1 MNGDGKS
8 EDGGYDA
15 DGKGAVDAG
24 PPGAMGA
31 IVADEHEEEDAEDQL
46 DDAADV
52 EDLGAA
58 EKRHIC
64 CAAGSTTVAHERCQ
78 AQEEQRGRVGLSQK
92 MKWETGKKR
101 GFVAYRMR

>member
-1 MNGDGKS
+1 MDGNGES

-15 DGKGAVDAG
+15 DGEGAVDAG

-46 DDAADV
+46 DDAANV

-58 EKRHIC
+58 
-64 CAAGSTTVAHERCQ
+64 
-78 AQEEQRGRVGLSQK
+78 
-92 MKWETGKKR
+92 
-101 GFVAYRMR
+101 